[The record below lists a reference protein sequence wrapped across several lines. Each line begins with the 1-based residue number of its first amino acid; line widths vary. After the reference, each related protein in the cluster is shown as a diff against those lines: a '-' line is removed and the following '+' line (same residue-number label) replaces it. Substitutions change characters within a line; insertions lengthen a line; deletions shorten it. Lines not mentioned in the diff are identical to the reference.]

1 MSGER
6 LSNSNSL
13 NKNTS
18 AFDDFAERVKREQE
32 FVERR
37 REDTIHWARYYVGA
51 EQAFDRRVKN
61 NKISETEFMK
71 WEDEVGGAFFKMKE
85 AEYDA
90 CYASKYEKDREE
102 RIGAVNSNM
111 SVEVYAGNF
120 YNERKTA
127 LKQKILQNENLE
139 ERDAHLKILGDLYD
153 RVCTHIECK
162 RDFKLKSKDVAAFDD
177 ARKNAHNSL
186 IRNMNQINNL
196 ADEYGVR
203 RLTFRNF
210 LINDEKDYDKAYDI
224 YLDTDSRY
232 DFDRSSVEK
241 YTMIAFADLY
251 KKAETDGTLKV
262 DPSKVSKTA
271 YFHNMGVDEGGER
284 GSGGG
289 GGGGGGVR
297 GLLV

>member
-18 AFDDFAERVKREQE
+18 AFDDFAECVKREQE

-37 REDTIHWARYYVGA
+37 REDTRHWARYYVGA
-51 EQAFDRRVKN
+51 EQAFDRRVKG

-90 CYASKYEKDREE
+90 CYTSKYEKDREE
-102 RIGAVNSNM
+102 MIGSANSLM
-111 SVEVYAGNF
+111 TAEVYAANF
-120 YNERKTA
+120 YEERKEA
-127 LKQKILQNENLE
+127 LKQKILQNENPE
-139 ERDAHLKILGDLYD
+139 ERDNHLKILGDLHD
-153 RVCTHIECK
+153 KVCAHIECK
-162 RDFKLKSKDVAAFDD
+162 RDFELKSKDVGAFDE

-196 ADEYGVR
+196 ADEYRVR

-210 LINDEKDYDKAYDI
+210 LINDDKNYNAAYDI
-224 YLDTDSRY
+224 YLDTDARY

-241 YTMIAFADLY
+241 YTMIAFDDEY

-271 YFHNMGVDEGGER
+271 YFHNMGED
-284 GSGGG
+284 
-289 GGGGGGVR
+289 
-297 GLLV
+297 

>member
-6 LSNSNSL
+6 LSNSNSQ

-18 AFDDFAERVKREQE
+18 AFDGFAERVKREQE

-37 REDTIHWARYYVGA
+37 REDTRHWARYYVGA
-51 EQAFDRRVKN
+51 EQAFDRRVKA

-90 CYASKYEKDREE
+90 CYPSKYEKDREE
-102 RIGAVNSNM
+102 MIGSANSLM
-111 SVEVYAGNF
+111 TAEVYAANF
-120 YNERKTA
+120 YEERKEA
-127 LKQKILQNENLE
+127 LKQKILQNENPE
-139 ERDAHLKILGDLYD
+139 ERDNHLKILGDLHD
-153 RVCTHIECK
+153 KVCAHIDCK
-162 RDFKLKSKDVAAFDD
+162 RDFELKSKDVGAFDE

-196 ADEYGVR
+196 ADEYRVR

-210 LINDEKDYDKAYDI
+210 LINDDKNYNAAYDI
-224 YLDTDSRY
+224 YLDTDARY

-241 YTMIAFADLY
+241 YTMIAFDDDY

-271 YFHNMGVDEGGER
+271 YFHNMGED
-284 GSGGG
+284 
-289 GGGGGGVR
+289 
-297 GLLV
+297 

>member
-6 LSNSNSL
+6 LSNSNSQ

-18 AFDDFAERVKREQE
+18 AFDDFAERVRREQE

-37 REDTIHWARYYVGA
+37 REDTRHWARYYVGA

-90 CYASKYEKDREE
+90 CYPSKYEKDREE
-102 RIGAVNSNM
+102 MIGSANSLM
-111 SVEVYAGNF
+111 TAEVYAANF
-120 YNERKTA
+120 YEERKEA
-127 LKQKILQNENLE
+127 LKQKILQNENPE
-139 ERDAHLKILGDLYD
+139 ERDNHLKILGDLHD
-153 RVCTHIECK
+153 KVCAHIECK
-162 RDFKLKSKDVAAFDD
+162 RDFELKSKDVGAFDE

-196 ADEYGVR
+196 ADEYRVR

-210 LINDEKDYDKAYDI
+210 LINDDKNYNAAYDI
-224 YLDTDSRY
+224 YLDTDARY

-241 YTMIAFADLY
+241 YTMIAFDDEY

-262 DPSKVSKTA
+262 DPSKISKTA
-271 YFHNMGVDEGGER
+271 YFHNMGED
-284 GSGGG
+284 
-289 GGGGGGVR
+289 
-297 GLLV
+297 

>member
-6 LSNSNSL
+6 LSNSNNQ

-37 REDTIHWARYYVGA
+37 REDTRHWARYYVGA
-51 EQAFDRRVKN
+51 EQAFDRRVKA

-102 RIGAVNSNM
+102 MIGSANSLM
-111 SVEVYAGNF
+111 TAEVYAANF
-120 YNERKTA
+120 YEERKEA
-127 LKQKILQNENLE
+127 LKQKILQNENPE
-139 ERDAHLKILGDLYD
+139 ERDNHLKILGDLHD
-153 RVCTHIECK
+153 KVCAHIECK
-162 RDFKLKSKDVAAFDD
+162 RDFELKSKDVGAFDE

-196 ADEYGVR
+196 ADEYRVR

-210 LINDEKDYDKAYDI
+210 LINDDKNYNAAYDI
-224 YLDTDSRY
+224 YLDTDARY

-241 YTMIAFADLY
+241 YTMIAFDDEY

-271 YFHNMGVDEGGER
+271 YFHNMGED
-284 GSGGG
+284 
-289 GGGGGGVR
+289 
-297 GLLV
+297 

>member
-6 LSNSNSL
+6 LSNSDNQ

-18 AFDDFAERVKREQE
+18 AFDDFAERVKRQE
-32 FVERR
+32 EFIERR
-37 REDTIHWARYYVGA
+37 REDTRHWARYYVGA
-51 EQAFDRRVKN
+51 EQAFDRRVKD

-90 CYASKYEKDREE
+90 CYTSKYEKDREE
-102 RIGAVNSNM
+102 MIGSANSLM
-111 SVEVYAGNF
+111 TAEVYAANF
-120 YNERKTA
+120 YEERKEA
-127 LKQKILQNENLE
+127 LKQKILQNENPE
-139 ERDAHLKILGDLYD
+139 ERDNHLKILGDLHD
-153 RVCTHIECK
+153 KVCAHIECK
-162 RDFKLKSKDVAAFDD
+162 RDFELKSKDVGAFDE

-196 ADEYGVR
+196 ADEYRVR

-210 LINDEKDYDKAYDI
+210 LINDDKNYNVAYDI
-224 YLDTDSRY
+224 YLDTDARY

-241 YTMIAFADLY
+241 YTMIAFDDEY

-271 YFHNMGVDEGGER
+271 YFHNMGED
-284 GSGGG
+284 
-289 GGGGGGVR
+289 
-297 GLLV
+297 

>member
-1 MSGER
+1 MSWER
-6 LSNSNSL
+6 LSNSGNQ

-18 AFDDFAERVKREQE
+18 AFDNFAERVKREQE

-37 REDTIHWARYYVGA
+37 REDTRHWARYYVGA
-51 EQAFDRRVKN
+51 EQAFDRRVKA

-90 CYASKYEKDREE
+90 CYTSKYEKDREE
-102 RIGAVNSNM
+102 MIGSANSLM
-111 SVEVYAGNF
+111 TAEVYAANF
-120 YNERKTA
+120 YEERKEA
-127 LKQKILQNENLE
+127 LKQKILQNENPE
-139 ERDAHLKILGDLYD
+139 ERDNHLKILGDLHD
-153 RVCTHIECK
+153 KVCAHIECK
-162 RDFKLKSKDVAAFDD
+162 RDFELKSKDVGAFDE

-196 ADEYGVR
+196 ADEYRVR

-210 LINDEKDYDKAYDI
+210 LINDDKNYNAAYDI
-224 YLDTDSRY
+224 YLDTDARY

-241 YTMIAFADLY
+241 YTMIAFDDEY

-271 YFHNMGVDEGGER
+271 YFHNMGED
-284 GSGGG
+284 
-289 GGGGGGVR
+289 
-297 GLLV
+297 

>member
-6 LSNSNSL
+6 LSNSNSQ

-32 FVERR
+32 FIERR
-37 REDTIHWARYYVGA
+37 REDTRHWARYYVGA
-51 EQAFDRRVKN
+51 EQSFDRRVKA

-90 CYASKYEKDREE
+90 CYTSKYEKDREE

-120 YNERKTA
+120 YNERKNA
-127 LKQKILQNENLE
+127 LKHKILQNENLE

-153 RVCTHIECK
+153 RVCAHIECK

-241 YTMIAFADLY
+241 YTMIAFADVY

-271 YFHNMGVDEGGER
+271 YFHNMGED
-284 GSGGG
+284 
-289 GGGGGGVR
+289 
-297 GLLV
+297 

>member
-6 LSNSNSL
+6 LSNSNSQ

-18 AFDDFAERVKREQE
+18 AFDDFAERVKRQE
-32 FVERR
+32 EFMERR
-37 REDTIHWARYYVGA
+37 REDTRHWARYYMGA
-51 EQAFDRRVKN
+51 EQAFDRRVKD

-90 CYASKYEKDREE
+90 CYPSKYEKDREE
-102 RIGAVNSNM
+102 MIGSANSLM
-111 SVEVYAGNF
+111 TAEVYAANF
-120 YNERKTA
+120 YEERKEA
-127 LKQKILQNENLE
+127 LKQKILQNENPE
-139 ERDAHLKILGDLYD
+139 ERDNHLKILGDLHD
-153 RVCTHIECK
+153 KVCAHIECK
-162 RDFKLKSKDVAAFDD
+162 RDFELKSKDVGAFDE

-196 ADEYGVR
+196 ADEYRVR

-210 LINDEKDYDKAYDI
+210 LINDDKNYNAAYDI
-224 YLDTDSRY
+224 YLDTDARY

-241 YTMIAFADLY
+241 YTMIAFDDEY

-271 YFHNMGVDEGGER
+271 YFHNMGED
-284 GSGGG
+284 
-289 GGGGGGVR
+289 
-297 GLLV
+297 

>member
-6 LSNSNSL
+6 LSNSNSQ

-18 AFDDFAERVKREQE
+18 AFDDFAERVKRQE
-32 FVERR
+32 EFMERR
-37 REDTIHWARYYVGA
+37 REDTRHWARYYMGA
-51 EQAFDRRVKN
+51 EQAFDRRVKA

-90 CYASKYEKDREE
+90 CYPSKYEKDREE
-102 RIGAVNSNM
+102 MIGSANSLM
-111 SVEVYAGNF
+111 TAEVYAANF
-120 YNERKTA
+120 YEERKEA
-127 LKQKILQNENLE
+127 LKQKILQNENPE
-139 ERDAHLKILGDLYD
+139 ERDNHLKILGDLHD
-153 RVCTHIECK
+153 KVCAHIECK
-162 RDFKLKSKDVAAFDD
+162 RDFELKSKDVGAFDE

-196 ADEYGVR
+196 ADEYRVR

-210 LINDEKDYDKAYDI
+210 LINDDKNYNAAYDI
-224 YLDTDSRY
+224 YLDTDARY

-241 YTMIAFADLY
+241 YTMIAFDDEY

-271 YFHNMGVDEGGER
+271 YFHNMGED
-284 GSGGG
+284 
-289 GGGGGGVR
+289 
-297 GLLV
+297 

>member
-1 MSGER
+1 MSEER

-37 REDTIHWARYYVGA
+37 REDTRHWARYYVGA
-51 EQAFDRRVKN
+51 EQAFDRRVKD

-90 CYASKYEKDREE
+90 CYPSKYEKDREE
-102 RIGAVNSNM
+102 MIGSANSLM
-111 SVEVYAGNF
+111 TAEVYAANF
-120 YNERKTA
+120 YEERKEA
-127 LKQKILQNENLE
+127 LKQKILQNENPE
-139 ERDAHLKILGDLYD
+139 ERDNHLKILGDLHD
-153 RVCTHIECK
+153 KVCAHIECK
-162 RDFKLKSKDVAAFDD
+162 RDFELKSKDVGAFDE

-196 ADEYGVR
+196 ADEYRVR

-210 LINDEKDYDKAYDI
+210 LINDDKNYNAAYDI
-224 YLDTDSRY
+224 YLDTDARY

-241 YTMIAFADLY
+241 YTMIAFDDEY

-271 YFHNMGVDEGGER
+271 YFHNMGED
-284 GSGGG
+284 
-289 GGGGGGVR
+289 
-297 GLLV
+297 

>member
-37 REDTIHWARYYVGA
+37 REDTRHWARYYVGA
-51 EQAFDRRVKN
+51 EQAFDRRVKD

-90 CYASKYEKDREE
+90 CYPSKYEKDREE
-102 RIGAVNSNM
+102 MIGSANSLM
-111 SVEVYAGNF
+111 TAEVYAANF
-120 YNERKTA
+120 YEERKEA
-127 LKQKILQNENLE
+127 LKQKILQNENPE
-139 ERDAHLKILGDLYD
+139 ERDNHLKILGDLHD
-153 RVCTHIECK
+153 KVCAHIECK
-162 RDFKLKSKDVAAFDD
+162 RDFELKSKDVGAFDE

-196 ADEYGVR
+196 ADEYRVR

-210 LINDEKDYDKAYDI
+210 LINDDKNYNAAYDI
-224 YLDTDSRY
+224 YLDTDARY

-241 YTMIAFADLY
+241 YTMMAFDDEY

-271 YFHNMGVDEGGER
+271 YFHNMGED
-284 GSGGG
+284 
-289 GGGGGGVR
+289 
-297 GLLV
+297 

>member
-6 LSNSNSL
+6 LSNSNSQ
-13 NKNTS
+13 NKNKS
-18 AFDDFAERVKREQE
+18 AFDDFAERVKRQE
-32 FVERR
+32 EFMERR
-37 REDTIHWARYYVGA
+37 REDTRHWARYYMGA

-90 CYASKYEKDREE
+90 CYPSKYEKDREE
-102 RIGAVNSNM
+102 MIGSANSLM
-111 SVEVYAGNF
+111 TAEVYAANF
-120 YNERKTA
+120 YEERKEA
-127 LKQKILQNENLE
+127 LKQKILQNENPE
-139 ERDAHLKILGDLYD
+139 ERDNHLKILGDLHD
-153 RVCTHIECK
+153 KVCAHIECK
-162 RDFKLKSKDVAAFDD
+162 RDFELKSKDVGAFDE

-196 ADEYGVR
+196 ADEYRVR

-210 LINDEKDYDKAYDI
+210 LINDDKNYNAAYDI
-224 YLDTDSRY
+224 YLDTDARY

-241 YTMIAFADLY
+241 YTMIAFDDEY

-271 YFHNMGVDEGGER
+271 YFHNMGED
-284 GSGGG
+284 
-289 GGGGGGVR
+289 
-297 GLLV
+297 

>member
-6 LSNSNSL
+6 LSNSGNQ

-18 AFDDFAERVKREQE
+18 AFDGFAERVKREQE
-32 FVERR
+32 FMERR
-37 REDTIHWARYYVGA
+37 REDTRHWARYYVGA
-51 EQAFDRRVKN
+51 EQAFDRRVKA

-90 CYASKYEKDREE
+90 CYTSKYEKDREE
-102 RIGAVNSNM
+102 SIGAVNYHM
-111 SVEVYAGNF
+111 SVEVYAANF
-120 YNERKTA
+120 YEERKEA
-127 LKQKILQNENLE
+127 LKQKILQNENPE
-139 ERDAHLKILGDLYD
+139 ERDKHLEILGDLHD
-153 RVCTHIECK
+153 KVCAHIECK
-162 RDFKLKSKDVAAFDD
+162 RDFELKSKDVGAFDE

-210 LINDEKDYDKAYDI
+210 LINDDKTYNKAYDI
-224 YLDTDSRY
+224 YLDTDARY

-241 YTMIAFADLY
+241 YTMIAFEDEY

-262 DPSKVSKTA
+262 DSSKVSKTA
-271 YFHNMGVDEGGER
+271 YFHNMGED
-284 GSGGG
+284 
-289 GGGGGGVR
+289 
-297 GLLV
+297 

>member
-6 LSNSNSL
+6 LSNSNSQ

-37 REDTIHWARYYVGA
+37 REDTRHWARYYVGA
-51 EQAFDRRVKN
+51 EQAFDRRVKA

-90 CYASKYEKDREE
+90 CYASKYEKDRAEMISLSD
-102 RIGAVNSNM
+102 RNAT
-111 SVEVYAGNF
+111 VEAYAGNF
-120 YNERKTA
+120 YDERKEV
-127 LKQKILQNENLE
+127 LKQKISQNENIA
-139 ERDAHLKILGDLYD
+139 ERDEHYDILGSLYD
-153 RVCTHIECK
+153 KVCSHIEAE
-162 RDFKLKSKDVAAFDD
+162 RDFELKNKDVDSYND

-186 IRNMNQINNL
+186 ITNLNQINAL

-210 LINDEKDYDKAYDI
+210 LTNDDKNYDKSLDI
-224 YLDTDSRY
+224 YRDTDARY
-232 DFDRSSVEK
+232 EYDRSSVEK
-241 YTMIAFADLY
+241 YMRIAFAEEY
-251 KKAETDGTLKV
+251 RKAERDGTLKV
-262 DPSKVSKTA
+262 DSSTISKTA
-271 YFHNMGVDEGGER
+271 YFHNMGED
-284 GSGGG
+284 
-289 GGGGGGVR
+289 
-297 GLLV
+297 

>member
-6 LSNSNSL
+6 LSNSNSQ

-32 FVERR
+32 FIERR
-37 REDTIHWARYYVGA
+37 REDTRHWARYYVGA
-51 EQAFDRRVKN
+51 EQAFDRRVKA

-90 CYASKYEKDREE
+90 CYPSKYEKDREE
-102 RIGAVNSNM
+102 MIGSANSLM
-111 SVEVYAGNF
+111 TAEVYAANF
-120 YNERKTA
+120 YEERKEA
-127 LKQKILQNENLE
+127 LKQKILQNENPE
-139 ERDAHLKILGDLYD
+139 ERDNHLKILGDLHD
-153 RVCTHIECK
+153 KVCAHIECK
-162 RDFKLKSKDVAAFDD
+162 RDFELKSKDVGAFDE

-196 ADEYGVR
+196 ADEYRVR

-210 LINDEKDYDKAYDI
+210 LINDDKNYNAAYDI
-224 YLDTDSRY
+224 YLDTDARY

-241 YTMIAFADLY
+241 YTMIAFDDEY

-271 YFHNMGVDEGGER
+271 YFHNMGED
-284 GSGGG
+284 
-289 GGGGGGVR
+289 
-297 GLLV
+297 

>member
-6 LSNSNSL
+6 LSNSDNQ

-18 AFDDFAERVKREQE
+18 AFDNFAERVKREQE

-37 REDTIHWARYYVGA
+37 REDTKHWARYYVGA

-90 CYASKYEKDREE
+90 CYASKYEKDRAEMISLSD
-102 RIGAVNSNM
+102 RNAT
-111 SVEVYAGNF
+111 VEAYAGNF
-120 YNERKTA
+120 YDERKEV
-127 LKQKILQNENLE
+127 LKQKISQNENIA
-139 ERDAHLKILGDLYD
+139 ERDEHYDILGSLYD
-153 RVCTHIECK
+153 KVCSHIEAE
-162 RDFKLKSKDVAAFDD
+162 RDFELKNKDVDSYND

-186 IRNMNQINNL
+186 ITNLNQINAL

-210 LINDEKDYDKAYDI
+210 LTNDDKNYDKSLDI
-224 YLDTDSRY
+224 YRDTDARY
-232 DFDRSSVEK
+232 EYDRSSVEK
-241 YTMIAFADLY
+241 YMRIAFAEEY
-251 KKAETDGTLKV
+251 RKAERDGTLKV
-262 DPSKVSKTA
+262 DSSTMSKTA
-271 YFHNMGVDEGGER
+271 YFHNMGED
-284 GSGGG
+284 
-289 GGGGGGVR
+289 
-297 GLLV
+297 

>member
-6 LSNSNSL
+6 LSNSNSQ

-32 FVERR
+32 FIERR
-37 REDTIHWARYYVGA
+37 REDTRHWARYYVGA

-102 RIGAVNSNM
+102 MIGSANSLM
-111 SVEVYAGNF
+111 TAEVYAANF
-120 YNERKTA
+120 YEERKEA
-127 LKQKILQNENLE
+127 LKQKILQNENPE
-139 ERDAHLKILGDLYD
+139 ERDNHLKILGDLHD
-153 RVCTHIECK
+153 KVCAHIECK
-162 RDFKLKSKDVAAFDD
+162 RDFELKSKDVGAFDE

-196 ADEYGVR
+196 ADEYRVR

-210 LINDEKDYDKAYDI
+210 LINDDKNYNAAYDI
-224 YLDTDSRY
+224 YLDTDARY

-241 YTMIAFADLY
+241 YTMIAFDDEY

-271 YFHNMGVDEGGER
+271 YFHNMGED
-284 GSGGG
+284 
-289 GGGGGGVR
+289 
-297 GLLV
+297 

>member
-6 LSNSNSL
+6 LSNSGNQ

-18 AFDDFAERVKREQE
+18 AFDNFAERVKREQE

-37 REDTIHWARYYVGA
+37 REDTRHWARYYVGA
-51 EQAFDRRVKN
+51 EQAFDRRVKA

-90 CYASKYEKDREE
+90 CYTSKYEKDREE
-102 RIGAVNSNM
+102 MIGSANSLM
-111 SVEVYAGNF
+111 TAEVYAANF
-120 YNERKTA
+120 YEERKEV
-127 LKQKILQNENLE
+127 LKQKILQNENPE
-139 ERDAHLKILGDLYD
+139 ERDNHLKILGDLHD
-153 RVCTHIECK
+153 KVCAHIECK
-162 RDFKLKSKDVAAFDD
+162 RDFELKSKDVGAFDE

-196 ADEYGVR
+196 ADEYRVR

-210 LINDEKDYDKAYDI
+210 LINDDKNYNAAYDI
-224 YLDTDSRY
+224 YLDTDARY

-241 YTMIAFADLY
+241 YTMIAFDDEY

-271 YFHNMGVDEGGER
+271 YFHNMGED
-284 GSGGG
+284 
-289 GGGGGGVR
+289 
-297 GLLV
+297 

>member
-6 LSNSNSL
+6 LSNSNSQ

-37 REDTIHWARYYVGA
+37 REDTRHWARYYVGA
-51 EQAFDRRVKN
+51 EQAFDRRVKD

-90 CYASKYEKDREE
+90 CYASKYEKDRAEMISLSD
-102 RIGAVNSNM
+102 RSAT
-111 SVEVYAGNF
+111 VEAYAGNF
-120 YNERKTA
+120 YDERKEV
-127 LKQKILQNENLE
+127 LKQKISQNENIA
-139 ERDAHLKILGDLYD
+139 ERDEHYDILGSLYD
-153 RVCTHIECK
+153 KVCSHIEAE
-162 RDFKLKSKDVAAFDD
+162 RDFELKNKDVDSYND

-186 IRNMNQINNL
+186 ITNLNQINVL

-210 LINDEKDYDKAYDI
+210 LTNDDKNYDKSLDI
-224 YLDTDSRY
+224 YRDTDARY
-232 DFDRSSVEK
+232 EYDRSSVEK
-241 YTMIAFADLY
+241 YMRIAFAEEY
-251 KKAETDGTLKV
+251 RKAERDGTLKV
-262 DPSKVSKTA
+262 DSSTMSKTA
-271 YFHNMGVDEGGER
+271 YFHNMGED
-284 GSGGG
+284 
-289 GGGGGGVR
+289 
-297 GLLV
+297 

>member
-1 MSGER
+1 
-6 LSNSNSL
+6 
-13 NKNTS
+13 
-18 AFDDFAERVKREQE
+18 
-32 FVERR
+32 
-37 REDTIHWARYYVGA
+37 VGA
-51 EQAFDRRVKN
+51 EQAFDRRVKA

-90 CYASKYEKDREE
+90 CYTSKYEKDREE

-241 YTMIAFADLY
+241 YTMIAFADVY

-262 DPSKVSKTA
+262 DPSKISKTA
-271 YFHNMGVDEGGER
+271 YFHNMGED
-284 GSGGG
+284 
-289 GGGGGGVR
+289 
-297 GLLV
+297 

>member
-6 LSNSNSL
+6 LSNSDNQ

-37 REDTIHWARYYVGA
+37 REDTRHWARYYVGA
-51 EQAFDRRVKN
+51 EQAFDRRVKA

-90 CYASKYEKDREE
+90 CYPSKYEKDREE
-102 RIGAVNSNM
+102 MIGSANSLM
-111 SVEVYAGNF
+111 TAEVYAANF
-120 YNERKTA
+120 YEERKEA
-127 LKQKILQNENLE
+127 LKQKILQNENPE
-139 ERDAHLKILGDLYD
+139 ERDNHLKILGDLHD
-153 RVCTHIECK
+153 KVCAHIECK
-162 RDFKLKSKDVAAFDD
+162 RDFELKSKDVGAFDE

-196 ADEYGVR
+196 ADEYRVR

-210 LINDEKDYDKAYDI
+210 LINDDKNYNAAYDI
-224 YLDTDSRY
+224 YLDTDARY

-241 YTMIAFADLY
+241 YTMIAFDDEY

-271 YFHNMGVDEGGER
+271 YFHNMGED
-284 GSGGG
+284 
-289 GGGGGGVR
+289 
-297 GLLV
+297 

>member
-6 LSNSNSL
+6 LSNSNSQ

-37 REDTIHWARYYVGA
+37 REDTRHWARYYVGA
-51 EQAFDRRVKN
+51 EQAFDMRVKD

-90 CYASKYEKDREE
+90 CYTSKYEKDREE

-271 YFHNMGVDEGGER
+271 YFHNMGED
-284 GSGGG
+284 
-289 GGGGGGVR
+289 
-297 GLLV
+297 

>member
-6 LSNSNSL
+6 LSNSNSQ
-13 NKNTS
+13 NKNSS

-32 FVERR
+32 FIERR
-37 REDTIHWARYYVGA
+37 REDTGHWARYYVGA
-51 EQAFDRRVKN
+51 EQAFDRRVKA

-90 CYASKYEKDREE
+90 CYTSKYEKDREE

-120 YNERKTA
+120 YYERRNA

-162 RDFKLKSKDVAAFDD
+162 RDFKLKSKDVGAFDE

-196 ADEYGVR
+196 ADEYGVK

-210 LINDEKDYDKAYDI
+210 LINDEKNYNKAYDI
-224 YLDTDSRY
+224 YRDTDARY

-262 DPSKVSKTA
+262 DPSKVSETA
-271 YFHNMGVDEGGER
+271 YFHNMGED
-284 GSGGG
+284 
-289 GGGGGGVR
+289 
-297 GLLV
+297 